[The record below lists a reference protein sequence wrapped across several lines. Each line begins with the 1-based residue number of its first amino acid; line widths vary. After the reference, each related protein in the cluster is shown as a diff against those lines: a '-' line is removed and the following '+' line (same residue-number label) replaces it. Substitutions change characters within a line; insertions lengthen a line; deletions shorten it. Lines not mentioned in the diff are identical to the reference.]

1 VGFFLHGFSVFL
13 RPVWR
18 QSLNASEQD
27 SENRQE
33 HWLFSCCRVDR
44 HGIWCIVYA
53 VTENDGETKTTTVE
67 GDMMMNN
74 ATVLVKKANDAVKAW
89 EAEIGLKS
97 TNRMLKNVI
106 DNSIRYYDR
115 EKDGE
120 KIVNHILNRIVEV
133 MSR

>member
-1 VGFFLHGFSVFL
+1 
-13 RPVWR
+13 
-18 QSLNASEQD
+18 
-27 SENRQE
+27 
-33 HWLFSCCRVDR
+33 
-44 HGIWCIVYA
+44 
-53 VTENDGETKTTTVE
+53 
-67 GDMMMNN
+67 MMNN

>member
-1 VGFFLHGFSVFL
+1 M
-13 RPVWR
+13 
-18 QSLNASEQD
+18 
-27 SENRQE
+27 
-33 HWLFSCCRVDR
+33 
-44 HGIWCIVYA
+44 WCIVYA
-53 VTENDGETKTTTVE
+53 VTENDGETKTTAVE

>member
-1 VGFFLHGFSVFL
+1 M
-13 RPVWR
+13 
-18 QSLNASEQD
+18 
-27 SENRQE
+27 
-33 HWLFSCCRVDR
+33 
-44 HGIWCIVYA
+44 WCIVYA

-120 KIVNHILNRIVEV
+120 KIVNYILNRIVEV